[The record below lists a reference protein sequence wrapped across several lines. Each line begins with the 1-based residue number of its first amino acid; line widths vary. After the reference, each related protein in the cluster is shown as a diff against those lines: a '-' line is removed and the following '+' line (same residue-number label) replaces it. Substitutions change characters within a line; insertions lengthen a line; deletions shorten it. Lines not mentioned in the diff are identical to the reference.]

1 MTEDTEEAWSRI
13 ADFQHVFLATM
24 EGSQPR
30 VRPVTLINFDGRFWI
45 MTDTWSEKV
54 KQIHKNPN
62 VEFSFT
68 FADGDEDCCM
78 RVTGLAKTVEDKQ
91 LKTKLAKHCD
101 FFSKHWKTADD
112 PNYTLLEVCPA
123 EIVIVRPHET
133 TRMKV

>member
-1 MTEDTEEAWSRI
+1 MTEDIEDAWSRI

-24 EGSQPR
+24 EESQPR

-54 KQIHKNPN
+54 KQIQRNPK

-78 RVTGLAKTVEDKQ
+78 RITGSAKAIEDKQ
-91 LKTKLAKHCD
+91 LKTKLSKHCD
-101 FFSKHWKTADD
+101 FFSKHWKTVDD

-123 EIVIVRPHET
+123 EIVIVRPNET
-133 TRMKV
+133 IRMKV